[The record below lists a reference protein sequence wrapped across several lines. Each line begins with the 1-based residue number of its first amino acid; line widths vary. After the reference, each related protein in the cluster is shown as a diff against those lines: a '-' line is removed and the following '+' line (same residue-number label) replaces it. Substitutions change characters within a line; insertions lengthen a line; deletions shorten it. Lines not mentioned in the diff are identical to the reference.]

1 MDLDELRFSP
11 EHIWVRLNDDQQATI
26 GLAEE
31 AFQDQEE
38 IAKVRLPVEGEEFI
52 KDETFGRVTTSRP
65 AILRLY
71 APISGEVV
79 EVNDDILD
87 APEMILEDPYEEGWL
102 LRLEISN
109 LSEYDDLMT
118 EEEYND
124 FLGVASPDDDPDLDD
139 DEEDEDF

>member
-1 MDLDELRFSP
+1 M
-11 EHIWVRLNDDQQATI
+11 VM
-26 GLAEE
+26 
-31 AFQDQEE
+31 
-38 IAKVRLPVEGEEFI
+38 
-52 KDETFGRVTTSRP
+52 
-65 AILRLY
+65 
-71 APISGEVV
+71 V